1 MINTLMNQNSSKKK
15 QLKTILGKHNLTTA
29 EFVVLQ
35 SIQNLSTDNTHI
47 SQMDLCTYANTKPM
61 NTSILLRKLVARKL
75 VQRRE
80 HPIDTRAKAV
90 SLTST
95 GKKTITELLLDTNFT
110 NE

>member
-1 MINTLMNQNSSKKK
+1 MTNTLLPENFIPTK
-15 QLKTILGKHNLTTA
+15 QFKITLIKHGLKSTEFIMLKSIIDLT
-29 EFVVLQ
+29 
-35 SIQNLSTDNTHI
+35 TDNTHI

-80 HPIDTRAKAV
+80 HPIDTRAKAI